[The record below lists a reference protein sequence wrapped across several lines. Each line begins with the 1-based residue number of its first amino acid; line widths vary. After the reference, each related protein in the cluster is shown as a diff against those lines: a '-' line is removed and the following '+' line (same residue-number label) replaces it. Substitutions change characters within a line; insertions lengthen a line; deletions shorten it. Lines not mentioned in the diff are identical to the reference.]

1 MVLQTQQA
9 PPWRFEPPGGLLLG
23 GVDEST
29 SMGLMRGKQL
39 AEVVML
45 VFCVVVV
52 LSAVLSVPVLIG
64 LVVGLVHRQVDP

>member
-1 MVLQTQQA
+1 M
-9 PPWRFEPPGGLLLG
+9 LG